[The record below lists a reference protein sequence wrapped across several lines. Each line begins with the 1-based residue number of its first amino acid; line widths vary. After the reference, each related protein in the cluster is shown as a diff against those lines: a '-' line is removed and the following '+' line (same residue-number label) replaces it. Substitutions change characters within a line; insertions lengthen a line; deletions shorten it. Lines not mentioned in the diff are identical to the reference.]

1 MNLESDW
8 QVTLGLRQIGQMWHF
23 QSSTTNLMLDNFDRL
38 GSGWIRSSRRRRWL
52 LSRNLDY
59 GSFDKNLDY
68 GSNKSSFCR
77 QVPFHWRSPSVIIA
91 LLPQARRPAAACEH
105 IISDISDWSESFP
118 PLLQT
123 VTISDIQYPGVNIDC
138 SVFQYHL
145 SYSFPTFNPS
155 PLHNEKD
162 M

>member
-8 QVTLGLRQIGQMWHF
+8 QVTLGLGQMWHF
-23 QSSTTNLMLDNFDRL
+23 QSSTTNLMPDNSDRL
-38 GSGWIRSSRRRRWL
+38 GSGWIRSSRRWL

-138 SVFQYHL
+138 IQYLPFQYHL